1 MYILLIL
8 LLSAALCYAVVYPLW
23 LFAVESPQLYTLII
37 ILLAIVSLIAFIT
50 RKLVLKYRSY
60 TTKEEKKKFMLRF
73 IMLIVI
79 IVVLITSVCNAI
91 SLVFAEKRLIALIIF
106 AAGLAVSLILKKIRA
121 RFTDV

>member
-37 ILLAIVSLIAFIT
+37 IILAIVSLIAFIT